1 MLKRLVVICSVFFW
15 PEEGPRNIILP
26 SEVQPTRPLVFRS
39 D

>member
-1 MLKRLVVICSVFFW
+1 MLKRLVAICSVFFW

-26 SEVQPTRPLVFRS
+26 SEVQATLPLIFGS